1 MWVSASTAEGK
12 KNDQGKWD
20 HNGAHRNSSLG
31 PEKHG
36 AVVLCVLGEDSD
48 TVYVTK
54 EKLYDTWGKERRK
67 RRWRRREVG
76 EM

>member
-1 MWVSASTAEGK
+1 MWVSASTAGGK

-20 HNGAHRNSSLG
+20 HNGAHRNSSLR

-36 AVVLCVLGEDSD
+36 AVILRVRIQ

-54 EKLYDTWGKERRK
+54 KNSVTPGRKEERK
-67 RRWRRREVG
+67 KG
-76 EM
+76 E